1 MSQPIM
7 RGQFAMDQMR
17 TNLLA
22 NAANT
27 IDMYLRG
34 PINIT
39 LTELNTNGNKIE
51 GRSYTLPAWL
61 YANSDDGT
69 FTIAMPTALPNDI
82 TVDDPTRLTT
92 CVYVINYTAG
102 EEADNLWDDV
112 ERVREAVPAATA
124 QQKAT
129 NRYRI
134 SEETQTKCDR
144 FRKATGVDP
153 ETATFFPD
161 FVKDAAQSTDTEL
174 DLIYIPT
181 GAKRIGALVLKPYWT
196 LDGVNVN
203 PQPDGH

>member
-1 MSQPIM
+1 
-7 RGQFAMDQMR
+7 MDQMR

-27 IDMYLRG
+27 IDMLLKG
-34 PINIT
+34 PVNIT
-39 LTELNTNGNKIE
+39 LTEIDTNGNKIV

-82 TVDDPTRLTT
+82 AVDDPTRSTT

-102 EEADNLWDDV
+102 QDGDNLWDDV
-112 ERVREAVPAATA
+112 ERVRETVPPAATDY
-124 QQKAT
+124 QKAT

-134 SEETQTKCDR
+134 SEETQTKCYM
-144 FRKATGVDP
+144 FRKATSESLYSDNP
-153 ETATFFPD
+153 IYFPD
-161 FVKDAAQSTDTEL
+161 FEQHAPQSTDTEL
-174 DLIYIPT
+174 DLIYIPK

-203 PQPDGH
+203 PQPDSH